1 MWWAPVGERVPNDGD
16 SYPLGVVQVP
26 LPYVG
31 LGFADAPGRSRVES
45 LGERV
50 LGSLLDRAHLMP
62 ARLVGPLVAQEI
74 AAVGGTDVAIW
85 LQDYDQRTLQP
96 LTGPGLVGQSS
107 EIAGSWPGRA
117 FTSDAR
123 FEQQLP
129 NGSVRLY
136 LPMLDG
142 SDRVGVLAFTLS
154 TVDDNDR
161 RLAQRLAGL
170 TADLIVTKSLYTD
183 TFARVRTA
191 APMSLSAHMQWQ
203 TLPPLVMTTPDVA
216 LAGILEPSYDVGG
229 DSFDYAL
236 NDHVLH
242 LAVFDAMG
250 HGLEAA
256 TMATIVLATYRHG
269 RRSSASLSDL
279 YVHMDDVLSATYP
292 GRFATAQVGRL
303 DTVTGVLSW
312 VNAGHP
318 AALLIRGSGAVSE
331 LTAPITRP
339 VGFGDAAPVVTT
351 TQLAPG
357 DRVLFFTDGVVEERN
372 EDGLQFGEAR
382 LRELVEQ
389 TTADQLS
396 VAETV
401 RLLSHTLMEAR
412 GGRTSDDASLLLV
425 EWRGPPRDDELARG
439 IIGGLPAGDI
449 DT

>member
-1 MWWAPVGERVPNDGD
+1 VSDDGQD
-16 SYPLGVVQVP
+16 FTSIALRPPDAGP
-26 LPYVG
+26 G
-31 LGFADAPGRSRVES
+31 RGFSDAQGRSRVES

-74 AAVGGTDVAIW
+74 ISVGGTDVSIW
-85 LQDYDQRTLQP
+85 LQDYDQRTLRP
-96 LTGPGLVGQSS
+96 LTGRGLVG
-107 EIAGSWPGRA
+107 ETTPIAGSWPGRA

-123 FEQQLP
+123 IEQPLP
-129 NGSVRLY
+129 DGSTRLY

-142 SDRVGVLAFTLS
+142 SDRVGVLAFTLAA
-154 TVDDNDR
+154 VDDNDR
-161 RLAQRLAGL
+161 RLAQRVAGL
-170 TADLIVTKSLYTD
+170 TADLIVTKSLYTG

-191 APMSLSAHMQWQ
+191 APMSLSAHLQWQ

-216 LAGILEPSYDVGG
+216 LAGILEPAYDVGG

-236 NDHVLH
+236 DDHVLH

-256 TMATIVLATYRHG
+256 TMATIVVAAYRHG
-269 RRSSASLSDL
+269 RRSDASLPDL
-279 YVHMDDVLSATYP
+279 YVHMDDVLGSTYP

-318 AALLIRGSGAVSE
+318 AALLVREDGSVAE
-331 LTAPITRP
+331 LTGPITRP
-339 VGFGDAAPVVTT
+339 VGFGGAVPAVQT

-357 DRVLFFTDGVVEERN
+357 DRVLFFTDGVVEERL
-372 EDGLQFGEAR
+372 EGGQQFGEAR
-382 LRELVEQ
+382 LLDLVQQ
-389 TTADQLS
+389 TSSGRLS

-401 RLLSHTLMEAR
+401 RRLSHALMDAR
-412 GGRTSDDASLLLV
+412 GGRTTDDASLLLV

-439 IIGGLPAGDI
+439 ILGGLPAGDI
-449 DT
+449 DS

>member
-1 MWWAPVGERVPNDGD
+1 MPDDGQD
-16 SYPLGVVQVP
+16 HQGVAVDDAGAGP
-26 LPYVG
+26 G
-31 LGFADAPGRSRVES
+31 SGFSDAGGRSRVES

-74 AAVGGTDVAIW
+74 ASVGGTDVSIW

-96 LTGPGLVGQSS
+96 LEGAGLVGGTTP
-107 EIAGSWPGRA
+107 IDGSWPGRA
-117 FTSDAR
+117 FTQDAR
-123 FEQQLP
+123 IEQELP
-129 NGSVRLY
+129 DGSVRLY

-142 SDRVGVLAFTLS
+142 SDRVGVLAFTLPG
-154 TVDDNDR
+154 VDDNDR

-170 TADLIVTKSLYTD
+170 TADLVVTKSLYTG
-183 TFARVRTA
+183 TFARVRAA
-191 APMSLSAHMQWQ
+191 APMSLSAHLQWQ
-203 TLPPLVMTTPDVA
+203 TLPPLIMTTPDVA
-216 LAGILEPSYDVGG
+216 LAGILEPAYDVGG

-236 NDHVLH
+236 DDHVLH

-256 TMATIVLATYRHG
+256 IMATVVVAAYRHG
-269 RRSSASLSDL
+269 RRSAASLPDL
-279 YVHMDDVLSATYP
+279 YVHMDDVLGTTHP

-303 DTVTGVLSW
+303 DTETGILSW

-318 AALLIRGSGAVSE
+318 APLRIRASGAIDE
-331 LTAPITRP
+331 LTGPITRP
-339 VGFGDAAPVVTT
+339 VGFGGAAPSVQT
-351 TQLAPG
+351 TQLLAG
-357 DRVLFFTDGVVEERN
+357 DRVLFFTDGVVEERLA
-372 EDGLQFGEAR
+372 DGRQFGEGR
-382 LRELVEQ
+382 LLELVGQ
-389 TTADQLS
+389 TSGDRLS

-401 RLLSHTLMEAR
+401 RLLSHSLMAAR

-449 DT
+449 DS

>member
-1 MWWAPVGERVPNDGD
+1 MPDEGPDQRTVAVRPTQPGPGVGFV
-16 SYPLGVVQVP
+16 
-26 LPYVG
+26 
-31 LGFADAPGRSRVES
+31 DAAGRSRTES

-74 AAVGGTDVAIW
+74 TAVGGTDVSIW

-96 LTGPGLVGQSS
+96 LTGSGLTGRTTP
-107 EIAGSWPGRA
+107 IDGSLPGRA
-117 FTSDAR
+117 FTQDAR
-123 FEQQLP
+123 IEEQLP
-129 NGSVRLY
+129 GGAVRLY

-142 SDRVGVLAFTLS
+142 SDRVGVLAFTLAG
-154 TVDDNDR
+154 VDDNDR

-170 TADLIVTKSLYTD
+170 TADLVVTKSLYTD
-183 TFARVRTA
+183 NFARVRAA
-191 APMSLSAHMQWQ
+191 APMSLSAHLQWQ

-216 LAGILEPSYDVGG
+216 LAGILEPAYDVGG

-236 NDHVLH
+236 DDHVLH

-256 TMATIVLATYRHG
+256 IMATVVVAAYRHG
-269 RRSSASLSDL
+269 RRSAASLPDL
-279 YVHMDDVLSATYP
+279 YVHMDDVLGASHP

-303 DTVTGVLSW
+303 DTETGALSW

-318 AALLIRGSGAVSE
+318 APLLVRRGGAVSE
-331 LTAPITRP
+331 LTGPITRP
-339 VGFGDAAPVVTT
+339 VGFGGAAPAVQTV
-351 TQLAPG
+351 QLAPG
-357 DRVLFFTDGVVEERN
+357 DRVLFFTDGVVEERLA
-372 EDGLQFGEAR
+372 DGLQFGEAR
-382 LRELVEQ
+382 LQELVER
-389 TTADQLS
+389 AGAGGMS

-401 RLLSHTLMEAR
+401 RSLSHTLMAAR

-439 IIGGLPAGDI
+439 ILGGLPPGDI
-449 DT
+449 DS

>member
-1 MWWAPVGERVPNDGD
+1 MLDDGHD
-16 SYPLGVVQVP
+16 HLGIVVQEPGAASVS
-26 LPYVG
+26 
-31 LGFADAPGRSRVES
+31 GFVDAAGRSRTES

-74 AAVGGTDVAIW
+74 AAVGGTDVSIW

-96 LTGPGLVGQSS
+96 LVGAGLVGVTTA
-107 EIAGSWPGRA
+107 IAGSWPGRA
-117 FTSDAR
+117 FAQGAR
-123 FEQQLP
+123 IEQELP
-129 NGSVRLY
+129 DGSVRLY

-142 SDRVGVLAFTLS
+142 SDRVGVLAFTL
-154 TVDDNDR
+154 TGVDDDDR

-170 TADLIVTKSLYTD
+170 TADLIVTKSLYTG
-183 TFARVRTA
+183 TFARVCAA
-191 APMSLSAHMQWQ
+191 APLSLSAHLQWQ
-203 TLPPLVMTTPDVA
+203 ALPPLIMTTPDVA
-216 LAGILEPSYDVGG
+216 LAGILEPAYDVGG

-236 NDHVLH
+236 DDHVLH

-256 TMATIVLATYRHG
+256 IMATVVVAAYRHG
-269 RRSSASLSDL
+269 RRSAASLPDL
-279 YVHMDDVLSATYP
+279 YVHMDDVLGSTHP
-292 GRFATAQVGRL
+292 GSFATAQVGQL
-303 DTVTGVLSW
+303 DTETGTLSW

-318 AALLIRGSGAVSE
+318 AALRIRPSGAVDE
-331 LTAPITRP
+331 LTGPITRP
-339 VGFGDAAPVVTT
+339 VGFGGAAPSVQT

-357 DRVLFFTDGVVEERN
+357 DRVLFFTDGVIEERLA
-372 EDGLQFGEAR
+372 DGLQFGEDR

-389 TTADQLS
+389 TSAAGMS

-401 RLLSHTLMEAR
+401 RLLSHTLMAAR

-425 EWRGPPRDDELARG
+425 EWTGPPRDDELARG

-449 DT
+449 DS

>member
-1 MWWAPVGERVPNDGD
+1 MPDDGHDHLTVAVQTLQADVG
-16 SYPLGVVQVP
+16 
-26 LPYVG
+26 VG
-31 LGFADAPGRSRVES
+31 FVDEEGRSRTES

-74 AAVGGTDVAIW
+74 GSIGGTDVSIW

-96 LTGPGLVGQSS
+96 LTGRGLVGASTP
-107 EIAGSWPGRA
+107 IAGSWPGRA
-117 FTSDAR
+117 FTQDAR
-123 FEQQLP
+123 IEQQMSD
-129 NGSVRLY
+129 GSVRLY

-142 SDRVGVLAFTLS
+142 SDRVGVLAFTLPG
-154 TVDDNDR
+154 VDDNDR

-170 TADLIVTKSLYTD
+170 TADLVVTKSLYTG
-183 TFARVRTA
+183 TFAKIRA
-191 APMSLSAHMQWQ
+191 AVPMSLSAHLQWQ

-216 LAGILEPSYDVGG
+216 LAGILEPAYDVGG

-236 NDHVLH
+236 DDHVLH

-256 TMATIVLATYRHG
+256 IMATVVVAAYRHG
-269 RRSSASLSDL
+269 RRSEASLPDL
-279 YVHMDDVLSATYP
+279 YVHMDDVLGTSHP

-318 AALLIRGSGAVSE
+318 AALWVRPDGAVAE
-331 LTAPITRP
+331 LSGPTTRP
-339 VGFGDAAPVVTT
+339 VGFGGASPSVQTV
-351 TQLAPG
+351 QLAPG
-357 DRVLFFTDGVVEERN
+357 DRVLFFTDGVVEERL
-372 EDGLQFGEAR
+372 EGGGQFGEAR
-382 LRELVEQ
+382 LRELVERAS
-389 TTADQLS
+389 TERTS

-401 RLLSHTLMEAR
+401 RLLSHDLMAAR
-412 GGRTSDDASLLLV
+412 GGHTSDDASLLLV

>member
-1 MWWAPVGERVPNDGD
+1 MPDDVHDHPAAVRTRQPGP
-16 SYPLGVVQVP
+16 GV
-26 LPYVG
+26 
-31 LGFADAPGRSRVES
+31 GFADAEGRSRTES

-74 AAVGGTDVAIW
+74 TAVGGTDVSIW
-85 LQDYDQRTLQP
+85 LQDYDQRTLRP
-96 LTGPGLVGQSS
+96 LSGPGLVGVPAP
-107 EIAGSWPGRA
+107 IDGSLPGRA
-117 FTSDAR
+117 FTQDAR
-123 FEQQLP
+123 IEQPLVD
-129 NGSVRLY
+129 GCVRLY

-142 SDRVGVLAFTLS
+142 SDRVGVLAFTLPG
-154 TVDDNDR
+154 VDDNDR

-170 TADLIVTKSLYTD
+170 TADLVVTKSLYTD
-183 TFARVRTA
+183 TFAQVRAA
-191 APMSLSAHMQWQ
+191 APMSLSAHLQWQ

-216 LAGILEPSYDVGG
+216 LAGILEPAYDVGG

-236 NDHVLH
+236 DDHVLH

-256 TMATIVLATYRHG
+256 IMATVVVAAYRHG
-269 RRSSASLSDL
+269 RRSAASLPDL
-279 YVHMDDVLSATYP
+279 YVHMDDVLGASHP

-318 AALLIRGSGAVSE
+318 AALLVRAGGAVSE
-331 LTAPITRP
+331 LAGPITRP
-339 VGFGDAAPVVTT
+339 VGFGGATPSVQTV
-351 TQLAPG
+351 QLAPG
-357 DRVLFFTDGVVEERN
+357 DRVLFFTDGVVEERL
-372 EDGLQFGEAR
+372 EDGGQFGEAR
-382 LRELVEQ
+382 LGELVEQ
-389 TTADQLS
+389 SGSDGLG

-401 RLLSHTLMEAR
+401 RLLSHTLMAAR

-449 DT
+449 DS

>member
-26 LPYVG
+26 LPYMG

>member
-1 MWWAPVGERVPNDGD
+1 MPDDGQNHP
-16 SYPLGVVQVP
+16 SIAVQESGAGP
-26 LPYVG
+26 G
-31 LGFADAPGRSRVES
+31 RGFVDAEGRSRTES

-74 AAVGGTDVAIW
+74 AAVGGADVSIW

-96 LTGPGLVGQSS
+96 LTGAGLVGATTP
-107 EIAGSWPGRA
+107 IDGSWPGRA
-117 FTSDAR
+117 FTQDAR
-123 FEQQLP
+123 IEQALP
-129 NGSVRLY
+129 DGSVRLY

-142 SDRVGVLAFTLS
+142 SDRVGVLAFTLPG
-154 TVDDNDR
+154 VDDNDR

-170 TADLIVTKSLYTD
+170 TADLIVTKSMYTG
-183 TFARVRTA
+183 TFARVRAA
-191 APMSLSAHMQWQ
+191 APMSLSAHLQWQ
-203 TLPPLVMTTPDVA
+203 ALPPLVMTTPDVA
-216 LAGILEPSYDVGG
+216 LAGILEPAYDVGG

-236 NDHVLH
+236 DEHVLH

-256 TMATIVLATYRHG
+256 IMATVVVAAYRHG
-269 RRSSASLSDL
+269 RRSAASLPDL
-279 YVHMDDVLSATYP
+279 YVHMDDVLGTSHP
-292 GRFATAQVGRL
+292 GRFVTAQMGQL
-303 DTVTGVLSW
+303 DTETGILSW

-318 AALLIRGSGAVSE
+318 APLRIEESGAVTE
-331 LTAPITRP
+331 LTGLITRP
-339 VGFGDAAPVVTT
+339 VGFGGAAPSVQT
-351 TQLAPG
+351 TQLVPG
-357 DRVLFFTDGVVEERN
+357 DRVLFFTDGVVEERL
-372 EDGLQFGEAR
+372 EDGVQFGEGR

-389 TTADQLS
+389 SSGDRVS

-401 RLLSHTLMEAR
+401 RLLSHSLMAAR

-449 DT
+449 DS